1 MCVQNS
7 EKIEPP
13 RKVKTVKVGHQECV
27 VETLR
32 EWVNSRMASIRKAVR
47 FERDY
52 ATDERM
58 ANLNGRLAELSIIR
72 EKVNDGRIQ
81 EIG

>member
-1 MCVQNS
+1 MCVANA
-7 EKIEPP
+7 EPIKRP
-13 RKVKTVKVGHQECV
+13 QTVMVGDQECL

-32 EWVNSRMASIRKAVR
+32 EWVNSRMAAIRQAIR
-47 FERDY
+47 FEREY
-52 ATDERM
+52 ADDERM
-58 ANLNGRLAELSIIR
+58 ANLEGRLVELQIIR